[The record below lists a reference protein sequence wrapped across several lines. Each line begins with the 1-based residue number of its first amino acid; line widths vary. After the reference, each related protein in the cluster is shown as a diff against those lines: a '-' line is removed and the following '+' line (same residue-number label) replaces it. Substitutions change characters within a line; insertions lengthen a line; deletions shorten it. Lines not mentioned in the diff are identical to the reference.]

1 MNMNTITFENGTS
14 IKILID
20 EMKWTK
26 SSHKYF
32 NSSLNSIVITLLCIQ
47 KYYFKQ
53 IDKNIFLKI
62 IQNIAD
68 DSYLVD
74 VSLFADFIMTNC
86 KRHLYNTYETFRS
99 QKRHLFNAT
108 CSKQVNS
115 KYLDRPNALIFTRG
129 RQDLQLI
136 LEEIRDHK
144 TLGLVMILCNSIEI
158 IYLDA
163 SRHVSGVDL
172 SFSFPFFT
180 DLKKKEEFYELLRNS
195 SVNHTSVSFPPKN
208 KIINTINFIFFL
220 FLLIL
225 CYLIYFYE
233 LKITNYP

>member
-1 MNMNTITFENGTS
+1 MNTITFENGTS
-14 IKILID
+14 MKILID

-32 NSSLNSIVITLLCIQ
+32 DSSLNSIIITLLCIQ

-62 IQNIAD
+62 IEEIAD
-68 DSYLVD
+68 ASYLVD
-74 VSLFADFIMTNC
+74 VSLFADFIITNS
-86 KRHLYNTYETFRS
+86 KRYLYNTYETFRS
-99 QKRHLFNAT
+99 QKYYNLFNGLS
-108 CSKQVNS
+108 SKQVNP
-115 KYLDRPNALIFTRG
+115 KYLDESNALVFTRG
-129 RQDLQLI
+129 REDLQLI

-144 TLGLVMILCNSIEI
+144 TLGLVMILCNTIEI

-163 SRHVSGVDL
+163 SHHISGVDL
-172 SFSFPFFT
+172 SFSFPFFQ
-180 DLKKKEEFYELLRNS
+180 DLNKKEEFYELLRNS
-195 SVNHTSVSFPPKN
+195 SVNHSTVSFPSKN
-208 KIINTINFIFFL
+208 KFITIKFIFFL

-233 LKITNYP
+233 LKIIHYP